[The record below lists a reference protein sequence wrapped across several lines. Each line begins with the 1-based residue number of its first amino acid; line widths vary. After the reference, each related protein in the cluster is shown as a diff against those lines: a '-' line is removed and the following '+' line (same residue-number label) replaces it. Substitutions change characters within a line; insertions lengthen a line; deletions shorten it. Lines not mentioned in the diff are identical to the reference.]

1 MNQPRRLFSLFSSVS
16 SSRPDSDS
24 MKSLIEE
31 KDSKSKK
38 KVKSSSIGRDDE
50 PLGATQLLKSVLNL
64 NLPNS
69 SSNKSSK
76 RTRELTLAEK
86 SKLEDYHSIT
96 GSKAVDLII
105 KNLPKSQLNQLLI
118 YIRDWNTSHK
128 TSGIA
133 QEILHAIL
141 RYRTSSEIREA
152 FDNNERKFNL
162 DDDDEEEEDEDRMDV
177 DEDEQESKNQRS
189 LSSSKL
195 NKKNMNSNKRDGI
208 PKVKDLGELLD
219 GIIPYTQRHLSRSD
233 RNLMEASVL
242 DYTLKCMDQILGED
256 GDEDEEEDEEGSD
269 EEEEEEREVG
279 MNGNGKINGI
289 ERVEVESEEDESEA
303 ESEDVEMRD

>member
-1 MNQPRRLFSLFSSVS
+1 MNQPRRLFFLFSSVS
-16 SSRPDSDS
+16 SSRPDLDS
-24 MKSLIEE
+24 MNSLIEE

-38 KVKSSSIGRDDE
+38 KVKGPSIGRDDE
-50 PLGATQLLKSVLNL
+50 PLGATQLLNNVLNL

-76 RTRELTLAEK
+76 RTRELTLIEK
-86 SKLEDYHSIT
+86 SKLEDYNSIT

-133 QEILHAIL
+133 QEVLHAIL

-162 DDDDEEEEDEDRMDV
+162 DDDDEEEEEDRMEV
-177 DEDEQESKNQRS
+177 DEDEEQTRNQGS

-195 NKKNMNSNKRDGI
+195 NRKNMDKRDGI

-242 DYTLKCMDQILGED
+242 DYTLKCMDQILGD
-256 GDEDEEEDEEGSD
+256 DEDEDEEGSD
-269 EEEEEEREVG
+269 EEEDDDDEREVG
-279 MNGNGKINGI
+279 MNGNGKLNGI

-303 ESEDVEMRD
+303 ESEDVEMRG

>member
-1 MNQPRRLFSLFSSVS
+1 MNQPRRLFFLFSSVS
-16 SSRPDSDS
+16 RSRPDPDS
-24 MKSLIEE
+24 MNSLIEE

-38 KVKSSSIGRDDE
+38 KVQSSSIGRDE
-50 PLGATQLLKSVLNL
+50 PLGATQLLKNVLNL

-76 RTRELTLAEK
+76 KTKELTLIEK

-133 QEILHAIL
+133 QEVLHAIL

-162 DDDDEEEEDEDRMDV
+162 DDDEEEDEDRMEV
-177 DEDEQESKNQRS
+177 DEDEEQTRNQG
-189 LSSSKL
+189 SSSFSKL
-195 NKKNMNSNKRDGI
+195 NRKNLNKRDGI

-219 GIIPYTQRHLSRSD
+219 GIIPYTQRHLGRSD
-233 RNLMEASVL
+233 RNLMEACVL

-256 GDEDEEEDEEGSD
+256 GDEDEVEDEDEEGSD
-269 EEEEEEREVG
+269 EEEDDDEREVG
-279 MNGNGKINGI
+279 MNGNGKLNGI